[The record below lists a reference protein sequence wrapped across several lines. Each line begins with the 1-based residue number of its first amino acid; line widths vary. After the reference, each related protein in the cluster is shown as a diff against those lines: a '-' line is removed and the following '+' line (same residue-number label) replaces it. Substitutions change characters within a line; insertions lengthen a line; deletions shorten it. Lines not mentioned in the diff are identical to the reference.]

1 MTSRF
6 PAVLFTLALL
16 SSALAWWLIAWP
28 VVIADRA
35 PKHVAHFS
43 LVYVHMAGGTVMLV
57 FGSAAL
63 FMGWT
68 RRYFHLHR
76 LCGYTYLAGGAVSS
90 SLAVVLPLAY
100 PHRGSISDE
109 GIALVTLAMTWLVV
123 SAMALR
129 AIRNRRID
137 THRAWAIRSYVLT
150 WSFVLCRLVAYVPA
164 VSSIDGAAIT
174 WLSWIVPF
182 VVCELALQWKAGSRK
197 LRP

>member
-1 MTSRF
+1 
-6 PAVLFTLALL
+6 
-16 SSALAWWLIAWP
+16 
-28 VVIADRA
+28 VITDRA
-35 PKHVAHFS
+35 PKHVEHFA

-63 FMGWT
+63 FIGWT

-76 LCGYTYLAGGAVSS
+76 LCGYAYLAGGTVSAG
-90 SLAVVLPLAY
+90 LAAVLPLAY
-100 PHRGSISDE
+100 PHRGSITDE
-109 GIALVTLAMTWLVV
+109 GISLVTLAITWLAV

-164 VSSIDGAAIT
+164 VSSIGGGSAIA
-174 WLSWIVPF
+174 WLSWIVPL
-182 VVCELALQWKAGSRK
+182 VVCELALQWNAGSRK
-197 LRP
+197 CDRFKRLPAAMKK